1 MEKLIKTATKLDKVF
16 KVFQTLFTV
25 LAIVAAVFVGII
37 LLGWLLSWNPD
48 TIATG
53 YESLDI
59 GFLELQIADAFAP
72 DKWMVLLEAAIM
84 LALTSICCV
93 IGHFEVKCIRAILQP
108 MTQGQPFSGAVSKN
122 LKKLAILS
130 IVVGIALNCTVLA
143 EQIITVCAYDLPGLL
158 LSDKITHI
166 AINFGTFD
174 LSFLVYSAIL
184 LLLSYVFRYGTQLQE
199 LSDETL

>member
-1 MEKLIKTATKLDKVF
+1 MEKLTKTATKLDKVF

-37 LLGWLLSWNPD
+37 LLGWLLGWNPD

-72 DKWMVLLEAAIM
+72 DKWMILLEAAIM
-84 LALTSICCV
+84 LALSSICCV

-108 MTQGQPFSGAVSKN
+108 MTQGQPFSSAAADN
-122 LKKLAILS
+122 LKKLAVLS
-130 IVVGIALNCTVLA
+130 IVTGIALNCVDLA
-143 EQIITVCAYDLPGLL
+143 EQITTAHAYNLPGLL
-158 LSDKITHI
+158 ISEKIAHVSV
-166 AINFGTFD
+166 NYTFD

-184 LLLSYVFRYGTQLQE
+184 LLLSYVFRYGAQLQE